1 MSDFLLCL
9 FGLPVTAH
17 EVVDSAA
24 SRAKIEELERE
35 KEALTTELDQLRQG
49 LVPCLFSRV
58 ESENGN
64 C

>member
-1 MSDFLLCL
+1 M
-9 FGLPVTAH
+9 TAH